1 MLLDESHARNRV
13 DAAGTRACFQIQARA
28 CTSKFQIHAHCTT
41 KPLYTRTFYITSCLA
56 SVHMYA
62 QGRVLSDL
70 CHVCDAPGRVMLGE
84 GGSLGLPWAFGL
96 AGPLPINL
104 WHITGQLLL
113 LTASAEAEGAQIMS
127 DAVGVCST
135 RPLPPLSLSQR
146 CAHTRP
152 HAVLFGC
159 RNADRVSI

>member
-1 MLLDESHARNRV
+1 MRTVRLNHCIPAPFTLHPVLHLCTCMLKGVRSQTH
-13 DAAGTRACFQIQARA
+13 
-28 CTSKFQIHAHCTT
+28 
-41 KPLYTRTFYITSCLA
+41 
-56 SVHMYA
+56 
-62 QGRVLSDL
+62 L

-84 GGSLGLPWAFGL
+84 GGSLGSPWAFGL